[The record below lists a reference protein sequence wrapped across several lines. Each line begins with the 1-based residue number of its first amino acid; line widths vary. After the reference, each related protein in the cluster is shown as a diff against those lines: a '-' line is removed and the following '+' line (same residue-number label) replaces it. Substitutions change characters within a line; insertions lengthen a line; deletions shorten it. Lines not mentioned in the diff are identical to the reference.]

1 MKVLDYIKESIE
13 PVAKYCN
20 RHSNG
25 ILTGLT
31 IGGGFVAIGGAIY
44 GTVKTVKD
52 VAEFKEAREELE
64 DFAYETNENTTE
76 EEIAQIDKDYKHT
89 KRMLY
94 FKFAG
99 RLANNYGLTFAAALI
114 MLLSAVKNSKIQA
127 QKDETIKD
135 ITAAYIALS
144 QSFKAYR
151 KRVTDKYGREE
162 DLELLYGTHKEKV
175 TETDK
180 DGKKTKKEVNVLDN
194 MNCCNEY
201 TRFFDSSCNGWEPSS
216 ELNMLYLLN
225 TEKQA
230 NRMLM
235 SKGSLFLNEVYDL
248 LGIPR
253 TAIGAVVGWI
263 YEKDNPVGDNKVDFG
278 LFDVKFHEA
287 YEGNS
292 QGMKDFINGN
302 DSCVLLNFNVDGPI
316 LDRV

>member
-31 IGGGFVAIGGAIY
+31 IGGGLVAIGGAVY

-76 EEIAQIDKDYKHT
+76 EEIAQIDKDYKKT
-89 KRMLY
+89 KRQLY
-94 FKFAG
+94 FKLAG

-175 TETDK
+175 TETDE
-180 DGKKTKKEVNVLDN
+180 DGKKTKKEVNVIDGIQ
-194 MNCCNEY
+194 CDEY
-201 TRFFDSSCNGWEPSS
+201 TRFFDASCRGWEPSA

-225 TEKQA
+225 MQKQA
-230 NRMLM
+230 NRMLK

-248 LGIPR
+248 LGIER
-253 TAIGAVVGWI
+253 TKTGAIVGWI
-263 YEKDNPVGDNKVDFG
+263 YDKDNPVGDNEVDFG
-278 LFDVKFHEA
+278 IFDVKFHDDKIGDGLA
-287 YEGNS
+287 
-292 QGMKDFINGN
+292 QRRFVNGLE
-302 DSCVLLNFNVDGPI
+302 DVVLLNFNVDGPI

>member
-31 IGGGFVAIGGAIY
+31 IGGGLVAIGGAVY

-76 EEIAQIDKDYKHT
+76 EEIAQIDKDYKKT
-89 KRMLY
+89 KRQLY
-94 FKFAG
+94 FKLAG

-175 TETDK
+175 TETDE
-180 DGKKTKKEVNVLDN
+180 DGKKTKKEVNVIDGIQ
-194 MNCCNEY
+194 CDEY
-201 TRFFDSSCNGWEPSS
+201 TRFFDASCRGWEPSA
-216 ELNMLYLLN
+216 EVNMLYLLN
-225 TEKQA
+225 MQKQA
-230 NRMLM
+230 NRMLK

-248 LGIPR
+248 LGIER
-253 TAIGAVVGWI
+253 TKTGAIVGWI
-263 YEKDNPVGDNKVDFG
+263 YDKNNPVGDNEVDFG
-278 LFDVKFHEA
+278 IFDVKFHDDMVGDGLA
-287 YEGNS
+287 
-292 QGMKDFINGN
+292 QRRFVNGLE
-302 DSCVLLNFNVDGPI
+302 DVVLLNFNVDGPI

>member
-13 PVAKYCN
+13 PVVKYCN
-20 RHSNG
+20 KHSNG

-31 IGGGFVAIGGAIY
+31 IGGGFVAIGGAVY

-76 EEIAQIDKDYKHT
+76 EEIAQIDKDYKKT
-89 KRMLY
+89 KRQLY
-94 FKFAG
+94 FKLAG

-162 DLELLYGTHKEKV
+162 DLEMLYGTHKEKV
-175 TETDK
+175 TETDE
-180 DGKKTKKEVNVLDN
+180 DGKKTKKEVNVINDIQ
-194 MNCCNEY
+194 CDEY
-201 TRFFDSSCNGWEPSS
+201 TRFFDASCRGWEPSA
-216 ELNMLYLLN
+216 EMNMLYLLN
-225 TEKQA
+225 MQKQA
-230 NRMLM
+230 NRMLK

-248 LGIPR
+248 LGIER
-253 TAIGAVVGWI
+253 TKTGAIVGWI
-263 YEKDNPVGDNKVDFG
+263 YDKNNPVGDNEVDFG
-278 LFDVKFHEA
+278 IFDVKFHDDKIGDGLA
-287 YEGNS
+287 
-292 QGMKDFINGN
+292 QRRFVNGLE
-302 DSCVLLNFNVDGPI
+302 DVVLLNFNVDGPI

>member
-31 IGGGFVAIGGAIY
+31 IGGGLVAIGGAVY

-76 EEIAQIDKDYKHT
+76 EEIAQIDKDYKKT
-89 KRMLY
+89 KRQLY

-99 RLANNYGLTFAAALI
+99 RLAKNYGLTFSAALI
-114 MLLSAVKNSKIQA
+114 MLISAVNNSKIQA

-175 TETDK
+175 TETDE
-180 DGKKTKKEVNVLDN
+180 DGKKTKKEVNVIDGIQ
-194 MNCCNEY
+194 CDEY
-201 TRFFDSSCNGWEPSS
+201 TRFFDASCRGWEPSA
-216 ELNMLYLLN
+216 EMNMLYLLN
-225 TEKQA
+225 MQKQA
-230 NRMLM
+230 NRMLK

-248 LGIPR
+248 LGIER
-253 TAIGAVVGWI
+253 TKTGAIVGWI
-263 YEKDNPVGDNKVDFG
+263 YDKNNPVGDNEVDFG
-278 LFDVKFHEA
+278 IFDVKFHDDKVGDGLA
-287 YEGNS
+287 
-292 QGMKDFINGN
+292 QRRFVNGLE
-302 DSCVLLNFNVDGPI
+302 DVVLLNFNVDGPI

>member
-31 IGGGFVAIGGAIY
+31 IGGGLVAIGGAVY

-64 DFAYETNENTTE
+64 DFSYETNENTTE
-76 EEIAQIDKDYKHT
+76 EEIAQIDKDYKKT
-89 KRMLY
+89 KRQLY
-94 FKFAG
+94 FKLAG

-162 DLELLYGTHKEKV
+162 DLEMLYGTHKEKV
-175 TETDK
+175 TETDE
-180 DGKKTKKEVNVLDN
+180 DGKKTKKEVNVINDIQ
-194 MNCCNEY
+194 CDEY
-201 TRFFDSSCNGWEPSS
+201 TRFFDASCRGWEPSA
-216 ELNMLYLLN
+216 EMNMLYLLN
-225 TEKQA
+225 MQKQA
-230 NRMLM
+230 NRMLK

-248 LGIPR
+248 LGIER
-253 TAIGAVVGWI
+253 TKTGAIVGWI
-263 YEKDNPVGDNKVDFG
+263 YDKNNPVGDNEVDFG
-278 LFDVKFHEA
+278 IFDVKFHDNTVGDGLA
-287 YEGNS
+287 
-292 QGMKDFINGN
+292 QRRFVNGLE
-302 DSCVLLNFNVDGPI
+302 DVVLLNFNVDGPI

>member
-13 PVAKYCN
+13 PVVKYCN
-20 RHSNG
+20 KHSNG

-31 IGGGFVAIGGAIY
+31 IGGGFVAIGGAVY

-64 DFAYETNENTTE
+64 DFAYETNENITE
-76 EEIAQIDKDYKHT
+76 EEIAQIDKDYKKT
-89 KRMLY
+89 KRQLY
-94 FKFAG
+94 FKLAG

-162 DLELLYGTHKEKV
+162 DLEMLYGTHKEKV
-175 TETDK
+175 TETDE
-180 DGKKTKKEVNVLDN
+180 DGKKTKKEVNVINDIQ
-194 MNCCNEY
+194 CDEY
-201 TRFFDSSCNGWEPSS
+201 TRFFDASCRGWEPSA
-216 ELNMLYLLN
+216 EMNMLYLLN
-225 TEKQA
+225 MQKQA
-230 NRMLM
+230 NRMLK

-248 LGIPR
+248 LGIER
-253 TAIGAVVGWI
+253 TKTGAIVGWI
-263 YEKDNPVGDNKVDFG
+263 YDKNNPVGDNEVDFG
-278 LFDVKFHEA
+278 IFDVKFHDDKIGDGLA
-287 YEGNS
+287 
-292 QGMKDFINGN
+292 QRRFVNGLE
-302 DSCVLLNFNVDGPI
+302 DVVLLNFNVDGPI

>member
-25 ILTGLT
+25 IITGLT
-31 IGGGFVAIGGAIY
+31 IGGGLVAIGGAVY

-76 EEIAQIDKDYKHT
+76 EEIAQIDKDYKKT
-89 KRMLY
+89 KRQLY
-94 FKFAG
+94 FKLAG

-175 TETDK
+175 TETDE
-180 DGKKTKKEVNVLDN
+180 DGKKTKKEVNVIDGIQ
-194 MNCCNEY
+194 CDEY
-201 TRFFDSSCNGWEPSS
+201 TRFFDASCRGWEPSA
-216 ELNMLYLLN
+216 EMNMLYLLN
-225 TEKQA
+225 MQKQA
-230 NRMLM
+230 NRMLK

-248 LGIPR
+248 LGIER
-253 TAIGAVVGWI
+253 TKTGAIVGWI
-263 YEKDNPVGDNKVDFG
+263 YDKNNPVGDNEVDFG
-278 LFDVKFHEA
+278 IFDVKFHDDMVGDGLA
-287 YEGNS
+287 
-292 QGMKDFINGN
+292 QRRFVNGLE
-302 DSCVLLNFNVDGPI
+302 DVVLLNFNVDGPI

>member
-31 IGGGFVAIGGAIY
+31 IGGGLVAIGGAVY

-76 EEIAQIDKDYKHT
+76 EEIAQIDKDYKKT
-89 KRMLY
+89 KRQLY
-94 FKFAG
+94 FKLAG

-162 DLELLYGTHKEKV
+162 DLEMLYGTHKEKV
-175 TETDK
+175 TETDE
-180 DGKKTKKEVNVLDN
+180 DGKKTKKEVNVINDIQ
-194 MNCCNEY
+194 CDEY
-201 TRFFDSSCNGWEPSS
+201 TRFFDASCRGWEPSA
-216 ELNMLYLLN
+216 EMNMLYLLN
-225 TEKQA
+225 MQKQA
-230 NRMLM
+230 NRMLK

-248 LGIPR
+248 LGIER
-253 TAIGAVVGWI
+253 TKTGAIVGWI
-263 YEKDNPVGDNKVDFG
+263 YDKNNPVGDNEVDFG
-278 LFDVKFHEA
+278 IFDVKFHDDMVGDGLA
-287 YEGNS
+287 
-292 QGMKDFINGN
+292 QRRFVNGLE
-302 DSCVLLNFNVDGPI
+302 DVVLLNFNVDGPI

>member
-20 RHSNG
+20 KHSNG

-31 IGGGFVAIGGAIY
+31 IGGGFVAIGGAVY

-76 EEIAQIDKDYKHT
+76 EEIAQIDKDYKKT
-89 KRMLY
+89 KRQLY
-94 FKFAG
+94 FKLAG

-162 DLELLYGTHKEKV
+162 DLEMLYGTHKEKV
-175 TETDK
+175 TETDE
-180 DGKKTKKEVNVLDN
+180 DGKKTKKEVNVINDIQ
-194 MNCCNEY
+194 CDEY
-201 TRFFDSSCNGWEPSS
+201 TRFFDASCRGWEPSA
-216 ELNMLYLLN
+216 EMNMLYLLN
-225 TEKQA
+225 MQKQA
-230 NRMLM
+230 NRMLK

-248 LGIPR
+248 LGIER
-253 TAIGAVVGWI
+253 TKTGAIVGWI
-263 YEKDNPVGDNKVDFG
+263 YDKNNPVGDNEVDFG
-278 LFDVKFHEA
+278 IFDVKFHDDKIGDGLA
-287 YEGNS
+287 
-292 QGMKDFINGN
+292 QRRFVNGLE
-302 DSCVLLNFNVDGPI
+302 DVVLLNFNVDGPI

>member
-31 IGGGFVAIGGAIY
+31 IGGGLVAIGGAVY

-52 VAEFKEAREELE
+52 VSEFKEAREELE
-64 DFAYETNENTTE
+64 DFSYETNENTTE

-94 FKFAG
+94 LKFAG

-175 TETDK
+175 TETDE
-180 DGKKTKKEVNVLDN
+180 DGKKTKKEVNVIDGIQ
-194 MNCCNEY
+194 CDEY
-201 TRFFDSSCNGWEPSS
+201 TRFFDASCKGWEPSA
-216 ELNMLYLLN
+216 EMNMLYLLN
-225 TEKQA
+225 QQKQA
-230 NRMLM
+230 NRLL
-235 SKGSLFLNEVYDL
+235 KANGSLFLNEVYDL
-248 LGIPR
+248 LGIER
-253 TAIGAVVGWI
+253 TKTGAIVGWI
-263 YEKDNPVGDNKVDFG
+263 YDKDNPIGDNEVDFG
-278 LFDVKFHEA
+278 IFDVKFHDKMVGDGLA
-287 YEGNS
+287 
-292 QGMKDFINGN
+292 QRRFVNGLE
-302 DSCVLLNFNVDGPI
+302 DVVLLNFNVDGPI

>member
-31 IGGGFVAIGGAIY
+31 IGGGLVAIGGAVY

-76 EEIAQIDKDYKHT
+76 EEITQIDKDYKKT
-89 KRMLY
+89 KRQLY
-94 FKFAG
+94 FKLAG

-162 DLELLYGTHKEKV
+162 DLEMLYGTHKEKV
-175 TETDK
+175 TETDE
-180 DGKKTKKEVNVLDN
+180 DGKKTKKEVNVINDIQ
-194 MNCCNEY
+194 CDEY
-201 TRFFDSSCNGWEPSS
+201 TRFFDASCKGWEPSA
-216 ELNMLYLLN
+216 EMNMLYLLN
-225 TEKQA
+225 MQKQA
-230 NRMLM
+230 NRMLK

-248 LGIPR
+248 LGIER
-253 TAIGAVVGWI
+253 TKTGAIVGWI
-263 YEKDNPVGDNKVDFG
+263 YDKNNPVGDNEVDFG
-278 LFDVKFHEA
+278 IFDVKFHDDKIGDGLA
-287 YEGNS
+287 
-292 QGMKDFINGN
+292 QRRFVNGLE
-302 DSCVLLNFNVDGPI
+302 DVVLLNFNVDGPI

>member
-20 RHSNG
+20 KHSNG

-31 IGGGFVAIGGAIY
+31 IGGGFVAIGGAVY

-64 DFAYETNENTTE
+64 DFAYETNENITE
-76 EEIAQIDKDYKHT
+76 EEIAQIDKDYKKT
-89 KRMLY
+89 KRQLY
-94 FKFAG
+94 FKLAG

-162 DLELLYGTHKEKV
+162 DLEMLYGTHKEKV
-175 TETDK
+175 TETDE
-180 DGKKTKKEVNVLDN
+180 DGKKTKKEVNVINDIQ
-194 MNCCNEY
+194 CDEY
-201 TRFFDSSCNGWEPSS
+201 TRFFDASCRGWEPSA
-216 ELNMLYLLN
+216 EMNMLYLLN
-225 TEKQA
+225 MQKQA
-230 NRMLM
+230 NRMLK

-248 LGIPR
+248 LGIER
-253 TAIGAVVGWI
+253 TKTGAIVGWI
-263 YEKDNPVGDNKVDFG
+263 YDKNNPVGDNEVDFG
-278 LFDVKFHEA
+278 IFDVKFHDDKIGDGLA
-287 YEGNS
+287 
-292 QGMKDFINGN
+292 QRRFVNGLE
-302 DSCVLLNFNVDGPI
+302 DVVLLNFNVDGPI

>member
-31 IGGGFVAIGGAIY
+31 IGGGLVAIGGAVY

-76 EEIAQIDKDYKHT
+76 EEIAQIDKDYKKT
-89 KRMLY
+89 KRQLY

-175 TETDK
+175 TETNE
-180 DGKKTKKEVNVLDN
+180 DGKKTKKEVNVINDIQ
-194 MNCCNEY
+194 CDEY
-201 TRFFDSSCNGWEPSS
+201 TRFFDASCRGWEPSA
-216 ELNMLYLLN
+216 EMNMLSLLN
-225 TEKQA
+225 VQKQA
-230 NRMLM
+230 NRMLK

-248 LGIPR
+248 LGIER
-253 TAIGAVVGWI
+253 TKTGAIVGWI
-263 YEKDNPVGDNKVDFG
+263 YDRDNPVGDNEVDFG
-278 LFDVKFHEA
+278 IFDVKFHDDKVGDGLA
-287 YEGNS
+287 
-292 QGMKDFINGN
+292 QRRFVNGLE
-302 DSCVLLNFNVDGPI
+302 DVVLLNFNVDGPI

>member
-31 IGGGFVAIGGAIY
+31 IGGGLVAIGGAVY

-76 EEIAQIDKDYKHT
+76 EEIAQIDKDYKKT
-89 KRMLY
+89 KRQLY
-94 FKFAG
+94 FKLAG

-175 TETDK
+175 TETDE
-180 DGKKTKKEVNVLDN
+180 DGKKTKKEVNVIDGIQ
-194 MNCCNEY
+194 CDEF
-201 TRFFDSSCNGWEPSS
+201 TRFFDASCRGWEPSA

-225 TEKQA
+225 MQKQA
-230 NRMLM
+230 NRMLK

-248 LGIPR
+248 LGIER
-253 TAIGAVVGWI
+253 TKTGAIVGWI
-263 YEKDNPVGDNKVDFG
+263 YDKDNPVGDNEVDFG
-278 LFDVKFHEA
+278 IFDVKFHDDKIGDGLA
-287 YEGNS
+287 
-292 QGMKDFINGN
+292 QRRFVNGLE
-302 DSCVLLNFNVDGPI
+302 DVVLLNFNVDGPI